1 MNADVNNENSSSVLP
16 AEYSEVA
23 PVALPK
29 TDVLEQTTKLAVI
42 KNQLPCPLQLRKNRG
57 D

>member
-23 PVALPK
+23 PVAQPK
-29 TDVLEQTTKLAVI
+29 ADVRAPTTQLAVKAKSTALPASI
-42 KNQLPCPLQLRKNRG
+42 KKEQG
-57 D
+57 